1 MNCCFINRTFGVR
14 AATGAAPALRLLLLL
29 LVGCGKQGAKTKHKA
44 TTDTVAV
51 LATHISACS
60 KLYTSQYDLRK
71 IMVYTDTAT
80 INGNFLSQHI
90 IVNVPFSDRR
100 IAIPITATAK
110 AYIDL
115 GKLKKDD
122 VVKRG
127 DKIEIV
133 LPDPE
138 IVLTSTTID
147 HAGVKQKVGLL
158 RHNFSDN
165 EITKIQQTGRTELI
179 KSLSQTNI
187 LEDAKANAA
196 RVIIPLAAQCG
207 YKEENVTV
215 TFRRNFGA
223 SDVPM
228 LIRQLD

>member
-1 MNCCFINRTFGVR
+1 MEMNNICKGWLLSIV
-14 AATGAAPALRLLLLL
+14 LLLSLL
-29 LVGCGKQGAKTKHKA
+29 LTGCGKKTVQAEGK
-44 TTDTVAV
+44 TSVDTLEV

-71 IMVYTDTAT
+71 IMVYTDTTT

-90 IVNVPFSDRR
+90 KVKVPFSNRK

-110 AYIDL
+110 AYVDL
-115 GKLKKDD
+115 GKLKQSD

-127 DKIEIV
+127 DKLEIV

-138 IVLTSTTID
+138 IALTSTTID

-158 RHNFSDN
+158 RHNFSDD
-165 EITKIQQTGRTELI
+165 EITKIQQKGRSELI
-179 KSLSQTNI
+179 ESLSQTDI
-187 LEDAKANAA
+187 LSDAKENAA
-196 RVIIPLAAQCG
+196 RVIIPLAVQCG

-215 TFRRNFGA
+215 TFRKNFGA
-223 SDVPM
+223 SDVPG
-228 LIRQLD
+228 LIRRLD

>member
-1 MNCCFINRTFGVR
+1 MNNICR
-14 AATGAAPALRLLLLL
+14 ARLFSILILLSLI
-29 LVGCGKQGAKTKHKA
+29 LVGCGKKQNTRSKGQDV
-44 TTDTVAV
+44 DTLEV
-51 LATHISACS
+51 LTTHISACS

-71 IMVYTDTAT
+71 IMVYTDTTT

-90 IVNVPFSDRR
+90 KVNVPFSDRR

-115 GKLKKDD
+115 GKLKKED

-127 DKIEIV
+127 DNIEIV

-196 RVIIPLAAQCG
+196 RVIVPLAVQCG
-207 YKEENVTV
+207 YKEENVTI

-223 SDVPM
+223 SDVPG
-228 LIRQLD
+228 LIRKLD